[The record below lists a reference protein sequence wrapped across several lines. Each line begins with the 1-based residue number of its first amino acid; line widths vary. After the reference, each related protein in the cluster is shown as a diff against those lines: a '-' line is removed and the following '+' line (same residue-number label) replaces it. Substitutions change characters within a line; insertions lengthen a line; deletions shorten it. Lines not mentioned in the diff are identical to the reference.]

1 MKIAPPV
8 EESRTEL
15 SVVPLV
21 NVVFL
26 LLVFFML
33 VGQITS
39 PEPLEVD
46 PPVSE
51 IGTEETP
58 GTAKVLLT
66 RDGRVAVDG
75 VVLAEAD
82 LTGRVADMLADR
94 PATTFQIKADAD
106 TDAVRL
112 IRIMERLRSGGVE
125 KLTLLTELKHSR

>member
-8 EESRTEL
+8 EENRTEL

-51 IGTEETP
+51 VGTEETP
-58 GTAKVLLT
+58 GTVKILLT

-75 VVLAEAD
+75 VVLSEAD
-82 LTGRVADMLADR
+82 LTGRIAAMLADR
-94 PATTFQIKADAD
+94 PATAFQIKADAD
-106 TDAVRL
+106 TDAMRL

-125 KLTLLTELKHSR
+125 SLTLLTEQALSQ